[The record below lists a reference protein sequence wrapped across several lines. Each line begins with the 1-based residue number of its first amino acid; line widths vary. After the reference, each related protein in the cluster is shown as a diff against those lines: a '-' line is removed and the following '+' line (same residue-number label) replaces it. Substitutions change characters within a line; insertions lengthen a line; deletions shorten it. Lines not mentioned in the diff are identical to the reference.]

1 MPAWAGMGNYGNIV
15 ENVQI
20 LQQIVIK
27 SNLQN
32 HNLRYLESVLIP
44 GGATQ

>member
-20 LQQIVIK
+20 LQQIIIK
-27 SNLQN
+27 SKLQN
-32 HNLRYLESVLIP
+32 HNLRYLESVLTP